1 MNYERSLLED
11 QVKHFLSLLR
21 VERNLSSKTVK
32 AYHSDL
38 NGLIHWLNSQQLSII
53 DLYTLRQYF
62 EFLQDY
68 GLKPRTIQRKYI
80 ALNQFFRYLNQEGIT
95 QECFFSFRA
104 KKFQVPQSLP
114 RTLHSEEIRCLIST
128 VENKFESP
136 APPHRKA
143 LCARDRILIELLFCL
158 GLRIGEISQLNVE
171 HFDIFENTLLIR
183 GKREQERILY
193 ISVPRTLHSEE
204 IRCLISTVE
213 NKFESPAPP
222 HRKALCARDRIL
234 IELLFCLG
242 LRIGEISQLNVEH
255 FDIFE
260 NTLLIRG
267 KREQERILYISV
279 PEVQYKLT
287 YWLSVR
293 STLNPKCNALFLNR
307 FGDRLS
313 IYGIEHIFQKYR
325 NMSSINPKS
334 TPHFLR
340 HSFATQLLNNGASIR
355 DVQALL
361 GHKSIVTTQI
371 YTEVSVSRKKQVL
384 HLYNGRN
391 SLFYN

>member
-193 ISVPRTLHSEE
+193 ISVP
-204 IRCLISTVE
+204 
-213 NKFESPAPP
+213 
-222 HRKALCARDRIL
+222 
-234 IELLFCLG
+234 
-242 LRIGEISQLNVEH
+242 
-255 FDIFE
+255 
-260 NTLLIRG
+260 
-267 KREQERILYISV
+267 
-279 PEVQYKLT
+279 EVQYKLT
-287 YWLSVR
+287 YWLSVC